1 MIDTSRIDLNKDQL
15 MDELRRHIGRDEG
28 IHMRDLISRVLNTV
42 LVEDAAERKAR
53 ELITALRNEGHPIC
67 AHPASGYYL
76 AANQQELDATCAFLL
91 ERSQSTVDQVCAMKG
106 VLPVDLYHQL
116 GVTR

>member
-1 MIDTSRIDLNKDQL
+1 MIDTSRVDMTKEHVLTV
-15 MDELRRHIGRDEG
+15 LRRHVGRDQG
-28 IHMRDLISRVLNTV
+28 IHMRDLVAQVLNTV
-42 LVEDAAERKAR
+42 LVGEVAERKAR

-76 AANQQELDATCAFLL
+76 AASQQELDATCAFLL